1 MRIVENK
8 VNLFDRLKNT
18 IKFIIYIER
27 VYKSIINISL
37 LKNPFDSPCKVSNF
51 LEWKKIKFVEILTLS
66 QIKGVLIHKR
76 YEKNTRMIQSRV
88 LLLKKLLLLKGN
100 NY

>member
-18 IKFIIYIER
+18 IKFIIYIYR
-27 VYKSIINISL
+27 VYKFIINISL

>member
-8 VNLFDRLKNT
+8 VNLFARLKNT
-18 IKFIIYIER
+18 IKFIIYIYR
-27 VYKSIINISL
+27 VYKFIINISL

>member
-18 IKFIIYIER
+18 IKFIIYR
-27 VYKSIINISL
+27 VYKFIINISL

>member
-18 IKFIIYIER
+18 IKFIIYR
-27 VYKSIINISL
+27 VYKFIINISV

>member
-18 IKFIIYIER
+18 IKFIIYR
-27 VYKSIINISL
+27 VYKFIINISL

-66 QIKGVLIHKR
+66 QIKGVLIYKR